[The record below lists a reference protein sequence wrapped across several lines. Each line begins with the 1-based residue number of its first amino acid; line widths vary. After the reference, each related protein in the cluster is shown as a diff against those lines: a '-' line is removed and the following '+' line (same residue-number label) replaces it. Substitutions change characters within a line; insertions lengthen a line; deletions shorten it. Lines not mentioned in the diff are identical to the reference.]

1 MKRVCPLMGA
11 FSLWYSLVSLCLWA
25 LALAHYPGGC
35 LSSGPLNRLD
45 GEDVCAILSFSAMN
59 TNVEMA
65 KIKGIL
71 KRHLSSELPEP

>member
-45 GEDVCAILSFSAMN
+45 GEDVCAILSLN
-59 TNVEMA
+59 TNVETA
-65 KIKGIL
+65 KIKGIIL
-71 KRHLSSELPEP
+71 KRHLSSELLEP

>member
-45 GEDVCAILSFSAMN
+45 GEDVCAILSLN

-65 KIKGIL
+65 KIKGIIL
-71 KRHLSSELPEP
+71 KRHLSSELLEP

>member
-45 GEDVCAILSFSAMN
+45 GEDVCAILSLN
-59 TNVEMA
+59 TNVEIA
-65 KIKGIL
+65 KIKGIIL
-71 KRHLSSELPEP
+71 KRHLSSELLEP